1 MYNKKERGWQIL
13 KAVYSNGTV
22 YIVMVEKD
30 LYYYG
35 DGKNINSFGQN
46 AVQFLRFNPHLQ
58 DISENR
64 TVIPEDITKEIEKYL
79 VQKMKE

>member
-1 MYNKKERGWQIL
+1 M

-22 YIVMVEKD
+22 YIVMIGKD

-35 DGKNINSFGQN
+35 DGKGVNSFGQN

-58 DISENR
+58 DVSEKR
-64 TVIPEDITKEIEKYL
+64 VVIPEEIEKEIEKYINK
-79 VQKMKE
+79 KMQES

>member
-1 MYNKKERGWQIL
+1 M
-13 KAVYSNGTV
+13 KAVYGNETV
-22 YIVMVEKD
+22 YIVMVENN

-58 DISENR
+58 DISNK
-64 TVIPEDITKEIEKYL
+64 TIAIPDEIKKEIENHLEK
-79 VQKMKE
+79 KTGNDTKEGIAK